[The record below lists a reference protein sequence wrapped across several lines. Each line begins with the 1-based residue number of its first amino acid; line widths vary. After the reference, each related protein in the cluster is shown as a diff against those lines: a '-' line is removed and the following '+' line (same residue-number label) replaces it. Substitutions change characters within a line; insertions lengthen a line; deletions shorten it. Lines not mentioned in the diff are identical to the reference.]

1 MATCADKSVRLPTMV
16 GGTLLNN
23 SLKQSKA
30 KSRPRGKSL
39 KNPTLG
45 FISRNENLSRSMV
58 GSEAKSIDLQ
68 IFIDSDR
75 G

>member
-1 MATCADKSVRLPTMV
+1 MTFLSGEGVSEGVSRTAPGFLFRRHKKS
-16 GGTLLNN
+16 
-23 SLKQSKA
+23 A
-30 KSRPRGKSL
+30 KTELWP
-39 KNPTLG
+39 PTLG
-45 FISRNENLSRSMV
+45 FIGRNENLSRSMV

>member
-1 MATCADKSVRLPTMV
+1 MI
-16 GGTLLNN
+16 
-23 SLKQSKA
+23 
-30 KSRPRGKSL
+30 KSL
-39 KNPTLG
+39 KNNTLG